1 MPLWLSTR
9 LSDRYRRINDMAEKK
24 KSSKGLLITLLFSVA
39 SLGIVLVLCAT
50 IGTGFKKSDSLS
62 SDENYI
68 ASEKIQK
75 QVMKAL
81 NLDRVKTVYDEQYQ
95 SAAKAKL
102 DVLKENYNCTFEDPL
117 FVMNPF
123 GTNVTGLYVYFNT
136 DKAVNVKYTVSV
148 SDASIPEFTRTLYT
162 GEEGNAV
169 KEHEGQIIG
178 LIQGMANTV
187 TLRLYDGAG
196 KFVGE
201 NTFKIEVPD
210 YGTIKEAQLKVTNKQ
225 DSKKLSDGLFVIF
238 GYDRRNKEEPRHL
251 LFYDNDGIIRAEIPL
266 DVTYG
271 DVNIEMIDGKM
282 FYACTDSSYALVNP
296 TGQVETIYKTTGYT
310 THHDFDYDEENERV
324 IILAT
329 KKKSKTKQDIILS
342 LNMNSGEIE
351 EVIDFGELMPDIEK
365 GAVISKDSP
374 DQEKVDWVH
383 FNSVQVVNGKHLILS
398 SRELSSIIRVNNY
411 YTVPKIAY
419 IISDP
424 EIYAGTKYSSL
435 VLDKIGNFASNA
447 GQHSVNYVTD
457 GSLKTGQYYLT
468 FFNNNYAQR
477 LSYPN
482 FDWSFIKGAG
492 TQDKDAK
499 NSYYYKYLVD
509 ESKGTYKLVEKIN
522 VPYSS
527 IVSNVQEYEGN
538 RVICSG
544 VPGIFEEYDSKGKLI
559 SRYKMKV
566 EQLTYRV
573 MKETMQGYW
582 FN

>member
-1 MPLWLSTR
+1 M
-9 LSDRYRRINDMAEKK
+9 DEKK
-24 KSSKGLLITLLFSVA
+24 KSSKGLLIALLFSIA
-39 SLGIVLVLCAT
+39 ALGIVLVLGVT
-50 IGTGFKKSDSLS
+50 IGTGFKKSDNLG

-68 ASEKIQK
+68 TSDKIQK

-81 NLDRVKTVYDEQYQ
+81 NVDKVQTVYDEQYQ

-102 DVLKENYNCTFEDPL
+102 DVLKENYACSFKEPL

-136 DKAVNVKYTVSV
+136 DEAVNVEYTISV
-148 SDASIPEFTRTLYT
+148 SDVSIPEFTRTLYSD
-162 GEEGNAV
+162 EEGNV
-169 KEHEGQIIG
+169 TKEHEGQIIG
-178 LIQGMANTV
+178 LIQGMTNTV
-187 TLRLYDGAG
+187 TLRLYDEAG

-210 YGTIKEAQLKVTNKQ
+210 YGTIKEQQLKVTNKQ

-251 LFYDNDGIIRAEIPL
+251 LFYDNDGIIRAEVPL

-271 DVNIEMIDGKM
+271 DVNIEFIDGMM
-282 FYACTDSSYALVNP
+282 FYACTDSRYALVNQ
-296 TGQVETIYKTTGYT
+296 TGQAETIYKTTGYT
-310 THHDFDYDEENERV
+310 IHHDFDYDKENERV

-342 LNMNSGEIE
+342 LNMNSGDIE
-351 EVIDFGELMPDIEK
+351 EVIDFGDLMPDIEK

-383 FNSVQVVNGKHLILS
+383 FNSVQVINGKHLILS
-398 SRELSSIIRVNNY
+398 SRELSSIIRINNY

-424 EIYAGTKYSSL
+424 AIYAGTKYSSL
-435 VLDKIGNFASNA
+435 VLNKIGNFPSNA

-457 GSLKTGQYYLT
+457 GSLKTGQYYLA

-482 FDWSFIKGAG
+482 FNWSFINGAG

-509 ESKGTYKLVEKIN
+509 ENKGTYKLVEKIN
-522 VPYSS
+522 VPYSN

-544 VPGIFEEYDSKGKLI
+544 VPGVFAEYDSKGKLI

-566 EQLTYRV
+566 KHLTYRV
-573 MKETMQGYW
+573 MKETMEGYW

>member
-1 MPLWLSTR
+1 M
-9 LSDRYRRINDMAEKK
+9 DEKK
-24 KSSKGLLITLLFSVA
+24 KSSKGLLIALLFSVA
-39 SLGIVLVLCAT
+39 VLGIVLVLGVT
-50 IGTGFKKSDSLS
+50 IGTGFKKSDSLG
-62 SDENYI
+62 SDETYI
-68 ASEKIQK
+68 TAEKIRE
-75 QVMKAL
+75 QVLKTL
-81 NLDRVKTVYDEQYQ
+81 NVDQVKTVYDEQYQ

-102 DVLKENYNCTFEDPL
+102 DLLKEHYACTFKKPL

-136 DKAVNVKYTVSV
+136 DEAVNVEYTIAVGDV
-148 SDASIPEFTRTLYT
+148 SIPEFTRTLYSD
-162 GEEGNAV
+162 EEGNV
-169 KEHEGQIIG
+169 TKEHEGQIIG
-178 LIQGMANTV
+178 LIQGMTNTV
-187 TLRLYDGAG
+187 TLRLYDEAG

-210 YGTIKEAQLKVTNKQ
+210 YGTINEQQLKVTNKQ

-238 GYDRRNKEEPRHL
+238 GYNRRDKEEPKHM

-266 DVTYG
+266 NVTNG

-282 FYACTDSSYALVNP
+282 FYACSDSSYALVNQY
-296 TGQVETIYKTTGYT
+296 GQAETIYKTTGYT
-310 THHDFDYDEENERV
+310 THHDFDYDKENERV

-342 LNMNSGEIE
+342 LNLNSGDIE
-351 EVIDFGELMPDIEK
+351 EIIDFGELMPDIEK

-383 FNSVQVVNGKHLILS
+383 FNSVQVINGKHLILS
-398 SRELSSIIRVNNY
+398 SRELSSIIRINNY

-419 IISDP
+419 IIADP
-424 EIYAGTKYSSL
+424 AIYAGTKYSSL

-457 GSLKTGQYYLT
+457 GLLKTGQYYLT

-482 FDWSFIKGAG
+482 FNWSFINGAG

-509 ESKGTYKLVEKIN
+509 ETKGTYKLVEKIN
-522 VPYSS
+522 VPYSK

-544 VPGIFEEYDSKGKLI
+544 VPGIFAEYDSKGKLI
-559 SRYKMKV
+559 SRYKMNVK
-566 EQLTYRV
+566 QLTYRV
-573 MKETMQGYW
+573 MKQTMEGYW